1 MFDTMT
7 FTKILG
13 GFCGAFLI
21 FLLGKWAAEGLYH
34 TGGPDAHGGHGEA
47 HADAYPIEAGDS
59 HGGEEVEEVDFAT
72 LVAEADIGKGERVFN
87 KCRSCHSIEPG
98 VNGTGP
104 SLFAV
109 VDRGIAVE
117 EGFGFSGA
125 LTGLEGTWDIDAL
138 NAFLE
143 SPKGYAPGTAMSFNG
158 LAKDADRANLIAWLA
173 TLN

>member
-21 FLLGKWAAEGLYH
+21 FLLGKWAGESLYH
-34 TGGPDAHGGHGEA
+34 TGGPDAHGEA
-47 HADAYPIEAGDS
+47 HADAYPIETGDS
-59 HGGEEVEEVDFAT
+59 HGGEEEVEVDFAT

-104 SLFAV
+104 SLFGV
-109 VDRGIAVE
+109 FDRDVASE
-117 EGFGFSGA
+117 AGFGFSGA
-125 LTGLEGTWDIDAL
+125 LDGIEGNWDVDAL
-138 NAFLE
+138 NAFLQ
-143 SPKGYAPGTAMSFNG
+143 SPKGFAPGTAMSFNG
-158 LAKDADRANLIAWLA
+158 LPKDADRANIIAWLA